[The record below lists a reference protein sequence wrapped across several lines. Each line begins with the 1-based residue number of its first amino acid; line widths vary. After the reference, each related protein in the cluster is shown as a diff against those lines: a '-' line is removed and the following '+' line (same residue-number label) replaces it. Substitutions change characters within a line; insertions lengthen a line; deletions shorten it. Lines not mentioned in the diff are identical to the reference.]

1 MKKLSVLLSLLIL
14 AFTASAAVRNTAS
27 DAVFESVRQQYAQG
41 KISADSVVGLALYH
55 KAVRPDVAER
65 CLKLAGADGN
75 PRAVME
81 LGVLYAFSPEFAK
94 RSADGIKLLQA
105 AADAGYK
112 EANEYLGL
120 YYYTHNDNAKAK
132 ACFDAAGTLKH
143 GFSDAA
149 LGGMYITGKGVREDV
164 PKAREHYRR
173 GALKGYPRAMTL
185 YGYNLRATGG
195 DAVNY
200 PDAFLWLYI
209 AGDLGEDAARTA
221 LYLPRRDKS
230 EGATETQKKA
240 KEALSMI
247 ELAQTG
253 KRLKNEPVYKDG
265 FLPSLKAREKAAEQG
280 DDWARFY
287 LGSMNYNGDF
297 LNQNYAQ
304 TLHYYLPISQNG
316 KLPATVLAVV
326 NERLAKMYREG
337 KGTKADAAKAAHY
350 ARLAAKYGSTSSYK
364 AVEKISE

>member
-1 MKKLSVLLSLLIL
+1 MKKISILLGILLLGLS
-14 AFTASAAVRNTAS
+14 ATAAVSNPSSEAL
-27 DAVFESVRQQYAQG
+27 FKSVWQKYALG
-41 KISADSVVGLALYH
+41 EISADSVVSLALYH
-55 KAVRPDVAER
+55 KPARPDVAES

-94 RSADGIKLLQA
+94 RSTDGVKLLQA

-132 ACFDAAGTLKH
+132 AYFDAAGTLKH

-149 LGGMYITGKGVREDV
+149 LGGMYMSGKGVREDV
-164 PKAREHYRR
+164 PTAREYFHQ
-173 GALKGYPRAMTL
+173 GAIKGYPRAMTL
-185 YGYNLRATGG
+185 YGFNLRATGG
-195 DAVNY
+195 GPVNY

-221 LYLPRRDKS
+221 LYLPRRDKT
-230 EGATETQKKA
+230 EGTTETQKKA
-240 KEALSMI
+240 KEALAMI
-247 ELAQTG
+247 EAAQSG

-265 FLPSLKAREKAAEQG
+265 FLASLKAREQAANKG
-280 DDWARFY
+280 DDWARYY

-304 TLHYYLPISQNG
+304 ALRYYQPLSQSA
-316 KLPATVLAVV
+316 KLPSTLLAVV
-326 NERLAKMYREG
+326 NERLARMYAEG
-337 KGTKADAAKAAHY
+337 KGTQPNRAKAEYY
-350 ARLAAKYGSTSSYK
+350 ARKAAQYGSVSAYK
-364 AVEKISE
+364 NLEQTRR